1 MCACKNAVHI
11 IAKKLLKKEEFKVKL
26 TPILVVAVVLIS
38 FVSFQ
43 QARADTLGPITG
55 IDAQATFSDGIGYV
69 LNDGA
74 TTVNTQ
80 YLPSAD
86 VDRRGILEFDI
97 SSIPASAEVLSATL
111 DLRCWLFSY
120 TSSPTPEIYPSLTVF
135 GYAGDGALSPSDAT
149 QTGEIIGQSAE
160 ITSMGPIPS
169 ISLNE
174 DFIEALLDG
183 GVSHLGMV
191 TFDPETGHQVG
202 FYSQEDFNPA
212 WRPALTVVYTPE
224 PTSLVLL
231 AAGGMAMLR
240 RRKRLSR

>member
-69 LNDGA
+69 LNDGG
-74 TTVNTQ
+74 TSINTQ

-86 VDRRGILEFDI
+86 VDRRAILEFDI

-111 DLRCWLFSY
+111 DLRIMTI
-120 TSSPTPEIYPSLTVF
+120 TSTPGEPGIYPILTVF

-149 QTGEIIGQSAE
+149 QTGMIIGQSAT
-160 ITSMGPIPS
+160 ITGLGAIPS
-169 ISLNE
+169 IDLDTN
-174 DFIEALLDG
+174 FIETLLG
-183 GVSHLGMV
+183 GGTSYLGMV
-191 TFDPETGHQVG
+191 AFDNDTGKQVG
-202 FYSQEDFNPA
+202 FYSQEYSDLA
-212 WRPALTVVYTPE
+212 WRPTLTVAYTPE

-231 AAGGMAMLR
+231 AAGGMTMLR